1 MDTLATLDCNPNI
14 GVNDLCSSPNKNSDI
29 EKNLRLLIK
38 SPGSLKE
45 INSSDTNSSYKNN
58 VFEQKDFNSHII
70 LKTSNKFVTEL
81 FKNYSE
87 YNCLC
92 NYSIF
97 EKTVDIYEY
106 MSFLKSLNKKITLSD
121 YFDCFNKVSVLSL
134 DVPFIE
140 KNGSVTYNFFNPTL
154 SSMVLMVKKG
164 RNERYSF
171 NDNWS
176 TKENIKKTCLPNNLI
191 KYEFYESNP
200 PYNRDVLNVKINNIN
215 KLIGKKGLT
224 LDKIIKDKSYF
235 CLLWTPCDTNKN
247 NSSFLSYYSFDFKLI
262 GILIIKRNDC
272 KWFTSFSNN
281 IKAIKDFKTDYLN
294 NINKVEN
301 FIKNCNQNNGDSNF
315 ERKFFS
321 QDYKRYIYN
330 S

>member
-29 EKNLRLLIK
+29 ENNLRLLIK

-58 VFEQKDFNSHII
+58 VFEQQDFNSHII

-140 KNGSVTYNFFNPTL
+140 KNGSITYNFFNPTL
-154 SSMVLMVKKG
+154 SSMVLTVKKG

-171 NDNWS
+171 NDKWTS
-176 TKENIKKTCLPNNLI
+176 KENVKITYLPNNLI
-191 KYEFYESNP
+191 KYEFCESNP
-200 PYNRDVLNVKINNIN
+200 PYNRDVLDVKINNIN
-215 KLIGKKGLT
+215 KIIGKKRLN
-224 LDKIIKDKSYF
+224 LDNIIKDKSYF
-235 CLLWTPCDTNKN
+235 CLLWTPGDTNKN
-247 NSSFLSYYSFDFKLI
+247 NSSFLSYYSFDFKLL
-262 GILIIKRNDC
+262 GSLILKKNDN
-272 KWFTSFSNN
+272 KWFTTFSFNSNDY
-281 IKAIKDFKTDYLN
+281 KDFKNDYLKN
-294 NINKVEN
+294 VNA
-301 FIKNCNQNNGDSNF
+301 IKNFVGKFNVKEGSI
-315 ERKFFS
+315 RKNFFS
-321 QDYKRYIYN
+321 HD
-330 S
+330 